1 MAQVSIRIDDDVK
14 AEADILFSELGLNM
28 TTAFNMFIRQSL
40 RDNGLPF
47 MPRIATPNA
56 TTLAA
61 MEEVEEMIRTKS
73 GKSYSNMDDL
83 LAELNS

>member
-47 MPRIATPNA
+47 MPRIATPSA

-61 MEEVEEMIRTKS
+61 MEEVEEMIRTGS
-73 GKSYSNMDDL
+73 GKSYNNMDDL